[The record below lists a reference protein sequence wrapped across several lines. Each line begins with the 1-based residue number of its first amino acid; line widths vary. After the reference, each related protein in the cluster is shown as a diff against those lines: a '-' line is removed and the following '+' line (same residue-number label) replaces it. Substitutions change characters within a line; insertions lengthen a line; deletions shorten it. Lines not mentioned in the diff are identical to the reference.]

1 MKKLSIVLAL
11 VLCLLSLSGCAAFS
25 DWRGGSSNQDV
36 DATPD
41 RANSTFG
48 FDSYQEMI
56 AAFDKNDSSESASAI
71 WELKGTLGEP
81 YTRFVEKIAADGA
94 FPQPMLGSEPMAY
107 RNQEGF
113 SNITF
118 HVSELYGLPWIWYFP
133 SVSTGENFYISAT
146 YLPDAK
152 LTGMTASEV
161 IGEIAPNAANIN
173 HLGDQHEGIYERPLT
188 LRDRE
193 VTALFV
199 DYKNDT
205 RDCVYFVY
213 GDLLVL
219 VRCDPNV
226 WTAEWFSAL
235 SFECVSK

>member
-1 MKKLSIVLAL
+1 MKKLSIVLAA
-11 VLCLLSLSGCAAFS
+11 VLCLFVLSGCA
-25 DWRGGSSNQDV
+25 DRRGGSSNDDA

-41 RANSTFG
+41 IANSTFG

-71 WELKGTLGEP
+71 RELKGTLGEP
-81 YTRFVEKIAADGA
+81 YTRFVEKVATDGA
-94 FPQPMLGSEPMAY
+94 FPQPMLRREPMAY
-107 RNQEGF
+107 RDKEGF

-118 HVSELYGLPWIWYFP
+118 HVSELYGLPWIWYHP
-133 SVSTGENFYISAT
+133 SVSTGENFYISVT

-152 LTGMTASEV
+152 HAGMTASEV

-173 HLGDQHEGIYERPLT
+173 HLGDQHESVCEQPLT
-188 LRDRE
+188 LHNRE
-193 VTALFV
+193 VTALV
-199 DYKNDT
+199 MDYKNDT

-226 WTAEWFSAL
+226 WSAEWFSAL
-235 SFECVSK
+235 SFDDVNK